1 MVDRAH
7 YLYTAHWHVGTGE
20 REAEEIAAIRRP
32 RDCAEAAMNYREEIE
47 TALKRDGTRYGKVW
61 RDETDGL
68 PKSDINRI
76 WKQLHV
82 MLDRK
87 AVKTTPAQKKR
98 WGKRLSGFARAHG
111 LSRITAAEIAR
122 RAERYILA

>member
-1 MVDRAH
+1 
-7 YLYTAHWHVGTGE
+7 
-20 REAEEIAAIRRP
+20 
-32 RDCAEAAMNYREEIE
+32 MNYREEIE
-47 TALKRDGTRYGKVW
+47 TALKRDCNLYGKVW

-68 PKSDINRI
+68 SESDIDRI

-82 MLDRK
+82 MLDRQ

-98 WGKRLSGFARAHG
+98 WAKKMSGFARRHG
-111 LSRITAAEIAR
+111 LSRITATEIAH